1 MLQIRFRNDTYV
13 FFLFGNVYILCEIL
27 YPSKEVYSFYYRKNF
42 LRFVQQSFIYIYYG
56 TICENIALFYFGFSD
71 IQEDTIWTRHH

>member
-27 YPSKEVYSFYYRKNF
+27 YPSNEVYSFYYRKNF
-42 LRFVQQSFIYIYYG
+42 LRFVQQSFIYI
-56 TICENIALFYFGFSD
+56 
-71 IQEDTIWTRHH
+71 